1 LLKLVEKEAATM
13 RVLIVEDDQTL
24 CGVFEEF
31 LSEIGHQPLVVH
43 GAEAALDALRAE
55 RPDAILLDIC
65 LPGMSGLDFLSLP
78 LVREQRVPTLVIS
91 GRVNESQ
98 AQECLRLGAFD
109 FMGKPV
115 ALQRLAE
122 VLACLDSRPS
132 ARRPGAQP
140 NERRRAP
147 RASLALPV
155 RGRERS
161 GGEWES
167 TSANLST
174 SGIKVHASGSIR
186 PGQETTLT
194 LTLPDG
200 DTRLEVES
208 VLVRADLD
216 GFAFRFLNLTDWQV
230 QRLQALLR
238 RSAGARPT
246 RVEPH
251 LRILH
256 RIGRA
261 VGVSPDVDEVLR
273 VALDALTQVTGH
285 EISSL
290 HLLSADGAT
299 LRLRGDRGL
308 RPRLRE
314 VTRVLPAG
322 QGIIGRV
329 AASGNTVHLSDAT
342 ESLDLW
348 PGARAIVS
356 EEGIHVF
363 VCVPIQNRGETLG
376 VLSLGRRTPEP
387 FTQSE
392 IALVEASANQ
402 IGLALANAQLY
413 AETRRRLEDLKV
425 AEVQLIEGEKLSAVG
440 RMAAGLAHEV
450 RNRLTAI
457 LGHAELLLMGA
468 DDAAHTRQRL
478 NTIVDETSSAAR
490 MLQNLLRF
498 SGMQATERQL
508 CHLRDQ
514 IQWVLEVKGGA
525 LRRDGIRVVTALDS
539 VPPVRADETQLQ
551 QVLLN
556 LVQNAHQALA
566 AHAGERELTVRLS
579 QTEGKRVRLEVLDTG
594 PGIPPELLPRIFDA
608 FSTTKPRSEGTGL
621 GLWVSC
627 AIIEEHKG
635 TLRAENRA
643 GGGAAFVIELPAATA
658 LWLDSTSHAAAQ

>member
-1 LLKLVEKEAATM
+1 
-13 RVLIVEDDQTL
+13 
-24 CGVFEEF
+24 
-31 LSEIGHQPLVVH
+31 
-43 GAEAALDALRAE
+43 
-55 RPDAILLDIC
+55 
-65 LPGMSGLDFLSLP
+65 MSGLDFLNLP

-122 VLACLDSRPS
+122 VLACLESRPS
-132 ARRPGAQP
+132 ARRPGTP
-140 NERRRAP
+140 PTERRRAP
-147 RASLALPV
+147 RAPLALPV

-216 GFAFRFLNLTDWQV
+216 GYAFHFLNLTDWQV
-230 QRLQALLR
+230 QRLQTLLR

-329 AASGNTVHLSDAT
+329 AASGSTVHLSDAT
-342 ESLDLW
+342 EFLDLW
-348 PGARAIVS
+348 PAARAVVR

-425 AEVQLIEGEKLSAVG
+425 AEAQLIEGERLSAVG

-498 SGMQATERQL
+498 SGVQATERQL

-525 LRRDGIRVVTALDS
+525 LRRDGIRVVTELDS

-566 AHAGERELTVRLS
+566 AHTGERELTVRLS
-579 QTEGKRVRLEVLDTG
+579 QTDGKRVRLEVLDTG
-594 PGIPPELLPRIFDA
+594 PGIPPEVLPRIFDA

-621 GLWVSC
+621 GLWVSG

-658 LWLDSTSHAAAQ
+658 LWLDSTSHATAQ

>member
-1 LLKLVEKEAATM
+1 M

-31 LSEIGHQPLVVH
+31 LSEIGHQALVVH
-43 GAEAALDALRAE
+43 TAEAALEALRAE
-55 RPDAILLDIC
+55 RPDVILLDIC

-78 LVREQRVPTLVIS
+78 VVRELRVPTLVIS

-98 AQECLRLGAFD
+98 AQESLRLGAFD

-122 VLACLDSRPS
+122 VLACLEPRPS
-132 ARRPGAQP
+132 ARGPGAQP
-140 NERRRAP
+140 RERRRAR
-147 RASLALPV
+147 RASVALPV

-161 GGEWES
+161 GAEWES

-174 SGIKVHASGSIR
+174 SGIKVHAIGSMR
-186 PGQETTLT
+186 PGPETTLT

-200 DTRLEVES
+200 GAHLEVES

-216 GFAFRFLNLTDWQV
+216 GYAFCFLNLTGSQV

-238 RSAGARPT
+238 RSAGARPAH
-246 RVEPH
+246 VEPY
-251 LRILH
+251 LRILL

-290 HLLSADGAT
+290 HLLSADGTT
-299 LRLRGDRGL
+299 LHLRGDRGL

-314 VTRVLPAG
+314 ISRVLPAG

-329 AASGNTVHLSDAT
+329 AASGSTVHLSDAT

-348 PGARAIVS
+348 PGAPAIAR
-356 EEGIHVF
+356 EEGIHVL
-363 VCVPIQNRGETLG
+363 VCVPIQSRGETLG
-376 VLSLGRRTPEP
+376 VLSLARRTPEP

-402 IGLALANAQLY
+402 LGLALANAQLY
-413 AETRRRLEDLKV
+413 AETRRRLEDLKA
-425 AEVQLIEGEKLSAVG
+425 AEAQLIEGEKLSTVG
-440 RMAAGLAHEV
+440 KLAAGLAHEV

-457 LGHAELLLMGA
+457 LGHTELLLMGA
-468 DDAAHTRQRL
+468 DDAAHARQRL
-478 NTIVDETSSAAR
+478 NTIVDETSGAAQ

-498 SGMQATERQL
+498 SGTQTTERQL

-514 IQWVLEVKGGA
+514 IHWVLEVKGGA
-525 LRRDGIRVVTALDS
+525 LGRDGIRVVTELDS

-566 AHAGERELTVRLS
+566 AHAGERVLTVRLS
-579 QTEGKRVRLEVLDTG
+579 ETEGKKVRLEVLDTG

-627 AIIEEHKG
+627 AILKEHKG

-658 LWLDSTSHAAAQ
+658 LWLGSTSRATAQQ